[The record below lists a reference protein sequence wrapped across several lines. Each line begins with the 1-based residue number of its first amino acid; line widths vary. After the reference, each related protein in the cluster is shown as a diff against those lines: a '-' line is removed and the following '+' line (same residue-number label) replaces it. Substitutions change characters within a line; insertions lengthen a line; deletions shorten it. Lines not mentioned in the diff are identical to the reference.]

1 MKLNRADL
9 RKIIY
14 DFNSISNR
22 LLQADFGDYTS
33 VVTKFIAFIKAT
45 PLIYDYIV
53 DCGECEQNM
62 EQEFNEIKSSYGD
75 LIFALGDT
83 TEEEVRNVF
92 AILDYISSN
101 KVEIYYSVAQGYS
114 SSRNYQDKIKGFND
128 RVVMVL
134 IRHIE
139 SYLTKIGI
147 DMGLDEKI
155 TYTISV
161 NNGQVNIA
169 NDNATINA
177 TNTVG
182 ADMSQLSELIKNIK
196 DSSTLTGDDAEMME
210 SNLQVIEEELQA
222 EKPRKGFLKT
232 AISGLKL
239 LKGSTEF
246 AAAVTALIEFV
257 QPFI

>member
-1 MKLNRADL
+1 
-9 RKIIY
+9 
-14 DFNSISNR
+14 
-22 LLQADFGDYTS
+22 
-33 VVTKFIAFIKAT
+33 
-45 PLIYDYIV
+45 
-53 DCGECEQNM
+53 M

-182 ADMSQLSELIKNIK
+182 SDMSQLSELIKNIK

-210 SNLQVIEEELQA
+210 SNLQVI
-222 EKPRKGFLKT
+222 FCSLKNY
-232 AISGLKL
+232 AKNISFGIV
-239 LKGSTEF
+239 F
-246 AAAVTALIEFV
+246 F
-257 QPFI
+257 P